1 MKKFR
6 FSILALAAVILT
18 AVTATAALAAAPK
31 KIVFSAKYSGNATTK
46 VDGNTATIAANGNG
60 SGTLIG
66 SGSISG
72 NGTGDTS
79 QQPCIPF
86 TGTGTMTGSGG
97 TITFKVL
104 TGSSG
109 CGDEGG
115 HTFTIT
121 SHLAVLSATGKLAK
135 AKGTLKLTGVYSHD
149 DGSFSVKVS
158 GTLSK

>member
-1 MKKFR
+1 LKKFR

-86 TGTGTMTGSGG
+86 TGTGKMTGSGG